1 MLDFLVKGGVAW
13 LTLQRPKVL
22 NAMNRELADAL
33 CLRIEELENR
43 ADVRVVVTRG
53 AGKAFCAGSD
63 LRELAPLSAPEAAA
77 YELEFAE
84 IFAKLDDLPQPTIA
98 MVHGYALGGGLG
110 LALYHDFRVAA
121 TAASLGMPEVELG
134 WIPPWAVGRLAETVG
149 VAQARW
155 LLMSCKL
162 LTGTQAAA
170 IGLVNEAVPEDQL
183 LSRVE
188 ELATRLA
195 SMPAEGLSSTK
206 AFLNRI
212 SPLRHFE
219 HDRRAS
225 ENFRDCYAKPAAQER
240 VRNFLARKA
249 KR

>member
-1 MLDFLVKGGVAW
+1 MLDFLVKDGVAW
-13 LTLQRPKVL
+13 LTFERSEVL
-22 NAMNRELADAL
+22 NAINRELASAFRV
-33 CLRIEELENR
+33 RIEELQKR
-43 ADVRVVVTRG
+43 ADVRAVVTRG
-53 AGKAFCAGSD
+53 AGRAFCAGSD
-63 LRELAPLSAPEAAA
+63 LHELAPLSASEAAA

-110 LALYHDFRVAA
+110 VALYHDFRIAA
-121 TAASLGMPEVELG
+121 TSASLGMPEVELG

-149 VAQARW
+149 IAQARW
-155 LLMSCKL
+155 LLMSSKVV
-162 LTGTQAAA
+162 TGDRAAD

-188 ELATRLA
+188 EFATKLA
-195 SMPAEGLSSTK
+195 SMPAEGLSRTK

-212 SPLRHFE
+212 SPLRNIE
-219 HDRRAS
+219 YDRLAS
-225 ENFRDCYAKPAAQER
+225 ENFRDCFAKPAAQER
-240 VRNFLARKA
+240 VRSFLARKA